1 MTLHLPKPIEIY
13 MSSEND
19 RDTEALGACF
29 SPNAP
34 VKDEGRT
41 MTGLKAIAAWRHET
55 LLKYQH
61 TTEPVAAFE
70 RDGKTVVTSKLS
82 GNFPGSPVTLEF
94 VFKLQGDKIVSLEI
108 QS

>member
-1 MTLHLPKPIEIY
+1 MVLRLPKPIEVY
-13 MSSEND
+13 MSSENA
-19 RDTEALGACF
+19 RDIQALGACF
-29 SPNAP
+29 MPDAT

-41 MTGLKAIAAWRHET
+41 MTGLKAIADWRRET
-55 LLKYQH
+55 LEKYQH
-61 TTEPVAAFE
+61 TTEPVAVFE

>member
-1 MTLHLPKPIEIY
+1 MTLHLPKPIEVY

-19 RDTEALGACF
+19 RDIEALGVCF
-29 SPNAP
+29 TPDAT
-34 VKDEGRT
+34 VKDEGRV
-41 MTGLKAIAAWRHET
+41 MTGLKAIADWRRET
-55 LLKYQH
+55 IRKYQH
-61 TTEPVAAFE
+61 TTEPVKAFE
-70 RDGKTVVTSKLS
+70 RDGNTVVTSKLS

>member
-1 MTLHLPKPIEIY
+1 MTLHLPKPIEVY

-19 RDTEALGACF
+19 RHIEALGACF
-29 SPNAP
+29 TPDAT

-41 MTGLKAIAAWRHET
+41 MTGLKAIADWRRET
-55 LLKYQH
+55 IKKYQH
-61 TTEPVAAFE
+61 TTEPVAVFE

>member
-13 MSSEND
+13 MSSED
-19 RDTEALGACF
+19 AHDIDALGACF
-29 SPNAP
+29 TPDAT
-34 VKDEGRT
+34 VKDEGHT
-41 MTGLKAIAAWRHET
+41 MIGLKAIADWQRET
-55 LLKYQH
+55 TKKYQH
-61 TTEPVAAFE
+61 TTEPVAVFE

-94 VFKLQGDKIVSLEI
+94 VFKLQGGKIASLEI